1 MPTPRKSTE
10 PIPAAGVIRLSVAFT
25 QFYRAMVPR
34 WKKLDAAAEKELASN
49 RGTKPGQSK
58 GRIMRLRDKTVK
70 QAELKFRKHLAAE
83 MLLAQMRDPETGE
96 RVTVA
101 NPNDWAARHN
111 FGDPGFCEDFV
122 WTGDLVQPGP
132 DAIIRGELQPIFFLQ
147 SDFDSFIGRI
157 EAVTGNIKEVH
168 PRTAKSDPI
177 SVAEEAEAR
186 LAAMQSSREPEADF
200 HMLSDNRP
208 RQPAQARAWQ
218 ALKFLFQDGK
228 VPKHLSTSN
237 LTGRVNRCLSKQS
250 CSIADRPNVGESTV
264 ARVLG
269 RKK

>member
-1 MPTPRKSTE
+1 
-10 PIPAAGVIRLSVAFT
+10 
-25 QFYRAMVPR
+25 
-34 WKKLDAAAEKELASN
+34 
-49 RGTKPGQSK
+49 
-58 GRIMRLRDKTVK
+58 
-70 QAELKFRKHLAAE
+70 
-83 MLLAQMRDPETGE
+83 
-96 RVTVA
+96 
-101 NPNDWAARHN
+101 
-111 FGDPGFCEDFV
+111 
-122 WTGDLVQPGP
+122 
-132 DAIIRGELQPIFFLQ
+132 
-147 SDFDSFIGRI
+147 
-157 EAVTGNIKEVH
+157 
-168 PRTAKSDPI
+168 
-177 SVAEEAEAR
+177 
-186 LAAMQSSREPEADF
+186 MQSSREPEADF